1 MKRQLLAFSIA
12 LSLGFNANAATLELK
27 TRTTWD
33 TIVTG
38 ATDYARFG
46 GAMAVGDF
54 NADGK
59 PDLAVSSREED
70 SSRGILNVGAVSLFF
85 GGTTLQILKNLSVD
99 SAGNSLSNANAT
111 IFGATENEYV
121 GDVLAVGDF
130 DGDKKDDLIIAAQK
144 NGNYTTNKVYIFYGG
159 SDFKT
164 NMTTNNA
171 QTVLKPTSLHVSG
184 IATGD
189 LNGDGVDDIA
199 IADDYNN
206 KVYVIYGSTTRK
218 TGTID
223 LTTAS
228 DSIISRKSI
237 DAATIASVAIGDLN
251 GDGKKEL
258 AIGVPKE
265 NFSSSLT
272 ETGKIFLRL
281 GTGSALPKTI
291 DLDSEMNVTM
301 IGGHKREHL
310 GNSLYDG
317 KYLNSLIFSDVNG
330 DGIADLIT
338 GSSIS
343 DQENMTSSSG
353 SGKVQVYFGRTSLPS
368 TIDLFDQYSL
378 KMVVNKIDKT
388 YLGASVRAA
397 DLNGDGI
404 NDIIMSAPNAGESS
418 HTSGW
423 VFVVYGKKNAPQTTI
438 ELTESADLIIKAPD
452 PVNALAGAS
461 WGQTLAIADFD
472 SDGKPDLVGG
482 AASGS
487 YAGGVAKGY
496 ALMVSN
502 PVGKTSTS
510 TTPTAPVYSATLE
523 QVNGRLVVTI
533 PSAKVVNYLGNLVVS
548 FKLFVDLPSITLDSS
563 SLVMSGVA
571 ESSNP
576 AIVDLGT
583 TPFELRIPL
592 LKSGDSS
599 YLVNLKSSDLS
610 SFTITT
616 LEPR

>member
-1 MKRQLLAFSIA
+1 MKRQLLAFGIA
-12 LSLGFNANAATLELK
+12 VSLGMNVNAATLELK
-27 TRTTWD
+27 NKATWD
-33 TIVTG
+33 TIITG

-46 GAMAVGDF
+46 NAMVVGDF

-59 PDLAVSSREED
+59 PDLAVASREED
-70 SSRGILNVGAVSLFF
+70 SPRGILNVGAVSLFF
-85 GGTTLQILKNLSVD
+85 GGTTFQTLKSLSTD
-99 SAGNSLSNANAT
+99 SAGHALNNANAT
-111 IFGATENEYV
+111 IFGTTENEYV

-144 NGNYTTNKVYIFYGG
+144 NGNYTTNKIYIFYGG

-171 QTVLKPTSLHVSG
+171 QAILKPSSMHVSG

-206 KVYVIYGSTTRK
+206 KVYVVYGSTTRK

-223 LTTAS
+223 LTTTS

-251 GDGKKEL
+251 GDGKKDL

-265 NFSSSLT
+265 NFSSGLT
-272 ETGKIFLRL
+272 ETGKIFLRK

-291 DLDSEMNVTM
+291 DLDSEMGTT
-301 IGGHKREHL
+301 ISGGHKREHL

-317 KYLNSLIFSDVNG
+317 KYMNSMIFSDVNG
-330 DGIADLIT
+330 DGIPDLIM
-338 GSSIS
+338 GSSIA
-343 DQENMTSSSG
+343 DQENMSSSSG
-353 SGKVQVYFGRTSLPS
+353 TGKVQVYFGRTNLPA
-368 TIDLFDQYSL
+368 TIDLFDQFSL
-378 KMVVNKIDKT
+378 KMTVYDIDKT
-388 YLGASVRAA
+388 YLGASVKAA

-404 NDIIMSAPNAGESS
+404 NDIIMSAPNAGISA

-423 VFVVYGKKNAPQTTI
+423 VYVVYGKKNVSQTTI
-438 ELTESADLIIKAPD
+438 ELNKSADLIIKAPD

-461 WGQTLAIADFD
+461 WGQTLAIGDFD

-482 AASGS
+482 APAGS

-496 ALMVSN
+496 VLMISN
-502 PVGKTSTS
+502 PIGKTTS
-510 TTPTAPVYSATLE
+510 STAPVYSGTLE
-523 QVNGRLVVTI
+523 QINGRLVVAI
-533 PSAKVVNYLGNLVVS
+533 PSAKVVNYIAPLVVS
-548 FKLFVDLPSITLDSS
+548 FKLFVDLPNVTLDPS
-563 SLVMSGVA
+563 SLVMTGVA

-583 TPFELRIPL
+583 SPYELRIPL
-592 LKSGDSS
+592 LKFGDAS

-610 SFTITT
+610 SFSVTT
-616 LEPR
+616 VDPR

>member
-1 MKRQLLAFSIA
+1 MKRQLLAFGIA
-12 LSLGFNANAATLELK
+12 VSLGMNVNAATLELK
-27 TRTTWD
+27 NKATWD
-33 TIVTG
+33 TIITG

-46 GAMAVGDF
+46 NAMVVGDF

-59 PDLAVSSREED
+59 PDLAVASREED
-70 SSRGILNVGAVSLFF
+70 SPRGILNVGAVSLFF
-85 GGTTLQILKNLSVD
+85 GGTTFQTLKSLSTD
-99 SAGNSLSNANAT
+99 SAGHALNNANAT
-111 IFGATENEYV
+111 IFGTTENEYV

-144 NGNYTTNKVYIFYGG
+144 NGNYATNKIYIFYGG

-171 QTVLKPTSLHVSG
+171 QAILKPSSMHISG

-206 KVYVIYGSTTRK
+206 KVYVVYGSTTRK
-218 TGTID
+218 TSTID
-223 LTTAS
+223 LNTAS

-251 GDGKKEL
+251 GDGKKDL

-272 ETGKIFLRL
+272 ETGKIFLRK
-281 GTGSALPKTI
+281 GTGNALPKTI
-291 DLDSEMNVTM
+291 DLDSEMGIT
-301 IGGHKREHL
+301 ISGGYKREHL

-317 KYLNSLIFSDVNG
+317 KYLNSMIFSDVNG

-338 GSSIS
+338 GSSIA

-353 SGKVQVYFGRTSLPS
+353 TGKVQVYFGRTNLPA
-368 TIDLFDQYSL
+368 TIDLFDQFSL
-378 KMVVNKIDKT
+378 KMTVYDIDKT
-388 YLGASVRAA
+388 YLGASVKAA

-404 NDIIMSAPNAGESS
+404 NDIIMSAPNAGISA

-423 VFVVYGKKNAPQTTI
+423 VYVVYGKKNVSQTTI
-438 ELTESADLIIKAPD
+438 ELNKSADLIIKAPD

-461 WGQTLAIADFD
+461 WGQTLAIGDFD
-472 SDGKPDLVGG
+472 GDGKPDLVGG
-482 AASGS
+482 APAGS

-496 ALMVSN
+496 VLMISN
-502 PVGKTSTS
+502 PIGKTTS
-510 TTPTAPVYSATLE
+510 STAPVYSGTLE
-523 QVNGRLVVTI
+523 QINGRLVVTI
-533 PSAKVVNYLGNLVVS
+533 PSAKVVNYIAPLVVS
-548 FKLFVDLPSITLDSS
+548 FKLFVDLPNVTLDPS
-563 SLVMSGVA
+563 SLVMTGVA

-583 TPFELRIPL
+583 SPYELRIPL
-592 LKSGDSS
+592 LKFGDAS
-599 YLVNLKSSDLS
+599 YLVNLTSSDLS
-610 SFTITT
+610 NFSVTT
-616 LEPR
+616 ADPR